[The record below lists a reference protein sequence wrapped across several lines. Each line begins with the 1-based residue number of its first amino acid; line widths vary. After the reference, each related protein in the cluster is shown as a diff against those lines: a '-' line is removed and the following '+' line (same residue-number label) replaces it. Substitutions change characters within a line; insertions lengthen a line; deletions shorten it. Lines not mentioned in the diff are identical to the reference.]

1 MLGVFALKINRVYGK
16 WGLVDVRSLFYNLLP
31 EVVRPQYK
39 FLSELL
45 ELERLF
51 REASHSL
58 SMGLML
64 FYLLQIIVNM
74 EEMYAFL
81 VGLCRL

>member
-1 MLGVFALKINRVYGK
+1 MFALKINRVYGK